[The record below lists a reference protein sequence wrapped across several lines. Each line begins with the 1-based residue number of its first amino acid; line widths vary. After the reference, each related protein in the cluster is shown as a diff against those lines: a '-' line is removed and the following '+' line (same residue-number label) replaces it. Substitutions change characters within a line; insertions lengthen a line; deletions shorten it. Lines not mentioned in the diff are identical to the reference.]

1 MRLLAVLALWPLSAL
16 AGGTLGIAV
25 GDCKDVELATAS
37 AAFQRALA
45 SRLGEGAFPAE
56 EVLERLRPLPTASAE
71 ELGRQLD
78 ASQARFYA
86 GDLQGAADGAQAALQ
101 GLARLG
107 PRSDAWALEVRAWL
121 LQGLALRSLGKK
133 AEAAE
138 VFKRP
143 LRVDPRFAPDPD
155 YYAPSTIQLI
165 EGIRKDVAKA
175 RKVRLQ
181 VTSAPPGATVL
192 LDGFAAGKTPFEAD
206 LVPGSYRLQ
215 LSLGE
220 LTSFVHQVAVVQG
233 ERQTVDLA
241 FEGALAE
248 RVPLCVQGQGSD
260 VALKLAAISGAESL
274 VVFRSDARRA
284 EPGMVSATLIEVNRG
299 APLRSGSVRMKG
311 AQDTQG
317 LGDLAEFVLTG
328 RAAPA
333 VTPGPAVAPAA
344 AEAADSLKPM
354 ARLESAPVAEAE
366 ASTGRGRAPRVASYV
381 LLGSAAVA
389 AGVGLG
395 VYLGG
400 AGDRAALGALLDG
413 QGKLKDPGTA
423 AQAAALTPPVD
434 ATSALAIGLW
444 AAAGALLAT
453 GVGLFLALPPDSPVE
468 LALGPAGALL
478 RGRF

>member
-1 MRLLAVLALWPLSAL
+1 MRFLALLALAPWSAF
-16 AGGTLGIAV
+16 AGGTLGLAV
-25 GDCKDVELATAS
+25 GDCRDPELATAS
-37 AAFQRALA
+37 TAFQRALVA
-45 SRLGEGAFPAE
+45 RLGDGAFPPE

-86 GDLQGAADGAQAALQ
+86 GDLQGAADGAQSALQ

-138 VFKRP
+138 AFKRP

-155 YYAPSTIQLI
+155 YYSPSTIQLL

-175 RKVRLQ
+175 KKVRFQ

-192 LDGFAAGKTPFEAD
+192 LDGFPAGKTPFEAD
-206 LVPGSYRLQ
+206 LMPGSYRLQ
-215 LSLGE
+215 LTLGE
-220 LTSFVHQVAVVQG
+220 LTSFVHQVAVAQG
-233 ERQTVDLA
+233 ERQSVDLA
-241 FEGALAE
+241 FEGALSE
-248 RVPLCVQGQGSD
+248 RVPLCVQGQGTD

-274 VVFRSDARRA
+274 VVFRTDARRA
-284 EPGMVSATLIEVNRG
+284 EPGMVTATLIEVNRG
-299 APLRSGSVRMKG
+299 APLRSGSVRTKG
-311 AQDTQG
+311 GQEAQG
-317 LGDLAEFVLTG
+317 LADLAEFVLTG

-333 VTPGPAVAPAA
+333 VTPGPVAATVAA
-344 AEAADSLKPM
+344 APGEALRPPTLRD
-354 ARLESAPVAEAE
+354 EAPVAAVEE
-366 ASTGRGRAPRVASYV
+366 PMGRGRGPRVASYV

-389 AGVGLG
+389 LGAGLG

-413 QGKLKDPGTA
+413 QGKLKDPATA

-434 ATSALAIGLW
+434 ANGSLAIGLW
-444 AAAGALLAT
+444 AASAALLAT
-453 GVGLFLALPPDSPVE
+453 GVGLFLALPPDSPVD
-468 LALGPAGALL
+468 LALGPAGAVMH
-478 RGRF
+478 GRF